1 MPDMSLSRRLADATG
16 VYFGAGDGAESGPF
30 LARIAI
36 AHLPG
41 GGVAIDYEATS
52 REQGVQ
58 HVEHSLLV
66 AGPDGADQL
75 FIAHSE
81 SPYVTVM
88 AERIAGSGRFEQVA
102 AGGPFTMEV
111 RIDVPSPGELVY
123 AWWWAMA
130 GDTPMEQSRA
140 TVTLARPLE

>member
-1 MPDMSLSRRLADATG
+1 MSWSRRLSDATG

-36 AHLPG
+36 ARLPG

-66 AGPDGADQL
+66 AGPDGGDQL

-81 SPYVTVM
+81 SPHVTVM
-88 AERIAGSGRFEQVA
+88 AERVAGSGRFEQVS

-111 RIDVPSPGELVY
+111 RIEVPQDGELVY

-130 GDTPMEQSRA
+130 GDTPTEQSRA
-140 TVTLARPLE
+140 TVTLARPAE

>member
-1 MPDMSLSRRLADATG
+1 MSLSRRLSDAIG

-36 AHLPG
+36 ARLPG
-41 GGVAIDYEATS
+41 GGVTIDYEATS

-66 AGPDGADQL
+66 AGPDGSDQL

-81 SPYVTVM
+81 SPHVTVM
-88 AERIAGSGRFEQVA
+88 AERVAGSGRFEQVV
-102 AGGPFTMEV
+102 AGGPLTMEV
-111 RIDVPSPGELVY
+111 RIEAPRPGELVY

-130 GDTPMEQSRA
+130 GDTPTEQSRA
-140 TVTLARPLE
+140 TVAVARPAE